1 MRVSVDGFRL
11 RRLRSRAFV
20 LIGVS
25 GAETASEKLAAGKG
39 NWNSVGPWG
48 RIASS
53 PALLNKAARRAALF
67 NGLGRT
73 RTCDLAIMSRL
84 L

>member
-1 MRVSVDGFRL
+1 MRVSVGGFRL
-11 RRLRSRAFV
+11 GRLRSRAFV

-25 GAETASEKLAAGKG
+25 GAETASEKRVAGKG
-39 NWNSVGPWG
+39 NWNSLGPWSG
-48 RIASS
+48 IASS
-53 PALLNKAARRAALF
+53 PPLLNKAAQRAALF